1 MNAEELKDVMAHAGE
16 AFAAGLAIN
25 EERRREQE
33 EARIVAEVRSHAL
46 GEVSDFLTLERRTNR
61 HKVVSSVGNY
71 CSKARKD
78 VLDKLKNDKR
88 MPRSIN
94 YLERYN
100 ALLGMDNRTE
110 VLRRLDQTITKAE
123 LIIGDAGEVDVDSA
137 LTEAAQ
143 TYANRVRLLDGIV
156 ICAAEE
162 QVEDKTDE
170 VPKSLLTTKVES
182 DEELHK
188 VIGNAF
194 DRAFGPHT
202 DAEDELLAK
211 IAGRDERMERLK
223 QQIVDATFF
232 AEEGVKATMRIDAQS
247 VEGNVLSLPEF
258 PEFEGGTALSSELD
272 VDELRELAAEVRKSF
287 RTFKQVVQ
295 DNGLFAAF
303 ASEGS
308 FGACSGWRFGFW
320 WDDFLC
326 DMSEYEGEIPG
337 RSKVKGIATDVE
349 EDEGGDSLA
358 KSIERMRTFN
368 KKRYW
373 GMLDDDFDEHV
384 EAFWYGFKKLM
395 EGVNGLYRMNPA
407 TFNQYCNDI
416 AEDTKQAT
424 LDVGAGYMDAHQAK
438 EFVKEVDKRAKA
450 WTSD

>member
-1 MNAEELKDVMAHAGE
+1 MNTDELKDTMALAGE
-16 AFAAGLAIN
+16 AFADGLATN

-33 EARIVAEVRSHAL
+33 EARIVAEARSYAL
-46 GEVSDFLTLERRTNR
+46 GKVSDFLTLERRTNR
-61 HKVVSSVGNY
+61 HKVVSAVGTY
-71 CSKARKD
+71 CSKARED

-100 ALLGMDNRTE
+100 ALLGMDNRAE
-110 VLRRLDQTITKAE
+110 VLRRLDQTIAKAE
-123 LIIGDAGEVDVDSA
+123 CIIDEVGEVDVDSA

-143 TYANRVRLLDGIV
+143 IYADRVRQLDGIV
-156 ICAAEE
+156 VCAAEE
-162 QVEDKTDE
+162 QVADKTDA
-170 VPKSLLTTKVES
+170 VPKSLLTTQVES

-188 VIGNAF
+188 AIGNAF
-194 DRAFGPHT
+194 DKAFAPQT

-211 IAGRDERMERLK
+211 IAGRDERLEKLK
-223 QQIVDATFF
+223 QQVVDAAFF
-232 AEEGVKATMRIDAQS
+232 AEEEVKATMRVDAQS
-247 VEGNVLSLPEF
+247 VAGNILSLPAF
-258 PEFEGGTALSSELD
+258 PEFEGGTVLSSELD

-287 RTFKQVVQ
+287 RTFRQVVQ

-303 ASEGS
+303 ASEGT

-320 WDDFLC
+320 WDDFLY

-337 RSKVKGIATDVE
+337 RSKVRDIATDVE

-358 KSIERMRTFN
+358 KSIERMRAFN

-373 GMLDDDFDEHV
+373 GMLDDEFDEHV

-395 EGVNGLYRMNPA
+395 EGVNGLHRMNPSA
-407 TFNQYCNDI
+407 FNQYCNDI
-416 AEDTKQAT
+416 AEDAQQAT
-424 LDVGAGYMDAHQAK
+424 LDVGAGYMDAHQAA
-438 EFVKEVDKRAKA
+438 EFVKEVEKRAKA
-450 WTSD
+450 WKSD

>member
-1 MNAEELKDVMAHAGE
+1 MNADELKDTMALAGE
-16 AFAAGLAIN
+16 AFADGLATN

-33 EARIVAEVRSHAL
+33 EARVVAEARSYAL
-46 GEVSDFLTLERRTNR
+46 GKVSDFLTLERRTNR
-61 HKVVSSVGNY
+61 HKVVSAVGTY
-71 CSKARKD
+71 CSKARED

-100 ALLGMDNRTE
+100 ALLGMDNRAE
-110 VLRRLDQTITKAE
+110 VLRRLDQTIAKAE
-123 LIIGDAGEVDVDSA
+123 CIIDEVGEVDVDSA

-143 TYANRVRLLDGIV
+143 TYADRVRLLDGIV
-156 ICAAEE
+156 VCDAEE
-162 QVEDKTDE
+162 QVADRTEE
-170 VPKSLLTTKVES
+170 VPLSLLATRIES
-182 DEELHK
+182 DEQLHRA
-188 VIGNAF
+188 IDNAF
-194 DRAFGPHT
+194 DRAFDSQT
-202 DAEDELLAK
+202 DAEAELLAQ
-211 IAGRDERMERLK
+211 IANRNERMEKLK
-223 QQIVDATFF
+223 QQVVDAAVY
-232 AEEGVKATMRIDAQS
+232 AEEEVKATMRVDAQS
-247 VEGNVLSLPEF
+247 VAGNVLSLPTF
-258 PEFEGGTALSSELD
+258 PEFEGGTALSAELD
-272 VDELRELAAEVRKSF
+272 VDELRELAVEVRKSF
-287 RTFKQVVQ
+287 RTFRQVVQ

-320 WDDFLC
+320 WDDFLY

-337 RSKVKGIATDVE
+337 HNKVRDIATVVE
-349 EDEGGDSLA
+349 EDEGGDSLQ
-358 KSIERMRTFN
+358 KSIERMRGFN

-416 AEDTKQAT
+416 AEDVKQAT
-424 LDVGAGYMDAHQAK
+424 LDVGAGYMDAHQAA
-438 EFVKEVDKRAKA
+438 EFVKEVEKRAKA
-450 WTSD
+450 WKSD